1 MNLFKNQKKFFGGIK
16 IPDRKKTT
24 ENLSIIS
31 LPLPKRVIIP
41 VIQHVGEPAIPVVKK
56 GDKVKAGQLI
66 AKADSFMS
74 SNIHSSINGT
84 VREIGRFP
92 HPTLKESRAVLI
104 ESDDTTLFPGKIQ
117 VLTESEAESLSAVGI
132 LKKIEEAGIVG
143 LGGATFPTHVKLRTH
158 NGRKIKTYIVN
169 GAECEPFITC
179 DYRLMIEKA
188 REIILGLKLAMRVT
202 GAQRALVAIEKNKR
216 QAIEIF
222 KKLLKNDDGVDVV
235 SLNTRYPQG
244 AEKQLIKTLLNKEV
258 PCGKVPRDLGIVVN
272 NIATLFAIY
281 EAIYKGR
288 PFYEEVI
295 TVSGGGIM
303 RPANLRVR
311 IGVSLRKILE
321 FCGVRNASK
330 IKVIV
335 GGPMMGY
342 AQSTL
347 DAPVIKGSS
356 CVLVFINEEVQVFEY
371 NACIKCAKCADV
383 CPMRLLPMKI
393 AQLVK
398 REKISELDKFNIEEC
413 IECGSCAYVCPASIP
428 LVELIKLGKIKMKL
442 QLMERKRT

>member
-1 MNLFKNQKKFFGGIK
+1 MNFFKNQKKFFGGIK
-16 IPDRKKTT
+16 IPDRKKAT

-31 LPLPKRVIIP
+31 LPLPPKVIIP
-41 VIQHVGEPAIPVVKK
+41 VIQHVGEAASPIVKK
-56 GDKVKAGQLI
+56 GDKVKTGQLI
-66 AKADSFMS
+66 ARASSSVS
-74 SNIHSSINGT
+74 SNIHSSINGM
-84 VREIGRFP
+84 VGEIGKFP
-92 HPTLKESRAVLI
+92 HPTLKESRAILI
-104 ESDDTTLFPGKIQ
+104 ESDDTTLSPGPMQ
-117 VLTESEAESLSAVGI
+117 LLTENEAESLNADEI

-143 LGGATFPTHVKLRTH
+143 LGGAVFPTHVKLRPH
-158 NGRKIKTYIVN
+158 NDRKIKTYIVN
-169 GAECEPFITC
+169 GAECEPFVTC
-179 DYRLMIEKA
+179 DYRLVIEKA
-188 REIILGLKLAMRVT
+188 KEIILGLKLAMRVT

-222 KKLLKNDDGVDVV
+222 KKLLKNEDGVDIV

-258 PCGKVPRDLGIVVN
+258 PCGKLPRDLGIIVN

-281 EAIYKGR
+281 EAIYKAK

-321 FCGVRNASK
+321 FCGVRSASK

-347 DAPVIKGSS
+347 ETPIIKGSS
-356 CVLVFINEEVQVFEY
+356 CVLVFINEEVKVFED
-371 NACIKCAKCADV
+371 NACIKCAKCVDV
-383 CPMRLLPMKI
+383 CPMRLVPMKI

-413 IECGSCAYVCPASIP
+413 IECGSCAYICPASIP
-428 LVELIKLGKIKMKL
+428 LVEWIKLGKIK
-442 QLMERKRT
+442 KRSLR